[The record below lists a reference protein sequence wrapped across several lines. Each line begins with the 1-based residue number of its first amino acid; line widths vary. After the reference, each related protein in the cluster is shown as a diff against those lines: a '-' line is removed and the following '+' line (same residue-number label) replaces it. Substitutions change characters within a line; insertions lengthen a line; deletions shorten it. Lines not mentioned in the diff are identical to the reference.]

1 MEPTKRPDQGRQR
14 RSVEDQLAGRSLPHS
29 IEAEQSV
36 LGALLIEQETAFSVF
51 QILSGSDFYS
61 PRHAKLFE
69 VMRATYERDAALDQV
84 IIGNEME
91 RQGLSEALGGIDFLT
106 ELVER
111 VPTVANAEYYAR
123 IIQEKGILRALIEK
137 CNDIV
142 QGVLESDRS
151 AKDQLDTAE
160 QKILEIGRQ
169 GVGRDFVEIGQVIEE
184 HFQRLDSEQ
193 GGPEGIMSGFTDL
206 DSKTT
211 GFHASEFIIVA
222 GRPSM
227 GKTSFSMN
235 MVEHVALAGKTVAVF
250 SLEVS
255 TDQLIQNML
264 CSFSRVDAHRLRRRS
279 LSHSDWNS
287 LVDGASELSRAKIF
301 IDDTPG
307 LTPLGLK
314 AKARRL
320 HSRHP
325 LDFIV
330 IDYLQLMEG
339 GGRTESRQQEISM
352 VSRNLKGLARELE
365 VPVVAISQLSRGVES
380 REDHRPRLSDLRES
394 GAIEQDA
401 DLVLLVYREEYY
413 KPEKEEAKGKAEI
426 LIAKQRHGPTGKVA
440 LAFIGSYMRFEN
452 LAHYEQDPFAS

>member
-1 MEPTKRPDQGRQR
+1 MEPGKGREGHRRKRD
-14 RSVEDQLAGRSLPHS
+14 VEEQLAGRALPHNL
-29 IEAEQSV
+29 EAEQSV
-36 LGALLIEQETAFSVF
+36 LGALLIDYEAASGVF
-51 QILSGSDFYS
+51 QILSGRDFYS
-61 PRHAKLFE
+61 PRHAQLFDLL
-69 VMRATYERDAALDQV
+69 RTTYEQHATVDAVMVDEELR
-84 IIGNEME
+84 
-91 RQGLSEALGGIDFLT
+91 RQGLVEAVGGMEFLT

-123 IIQEKGILRALIEK
+123 IVQDKGIMRTLVEK
-137 CNDIV
+137 CNEVV
-142 QGVLESDRS
+142 QDVLESDRS

-169 GVGRDFVEIGQVIEE
+169 GAGRDFVEIGQVIEE

-193 GGPEGIMSGFTDL
+193 GGPEGVMTGFQDL
-206 DSKTT
+206 DKMTT
-211 GFHASEFIIVA
+211 GFHPAEFIIVA

-227 GKTSFSMN
+227 GKTSVCMN
-235 MVEHVALAGKTVAVF
+235 MVEHAALAGKNVAVF

-264 CSFSRVDAHRLRRRS
+264 CSFSRVDAHRLRQRS
-279 LSHSDWNS
+279 LSRSDWHS
-287 LVDGASELSRAKIF
+287 LVEGASELSRTRIF
-301 IDDTPG
+301 IDDSPG
-307 LTPLGLK
+307 LTPLALK

-320 HSRHP
+320 HSRNP
-325 LDFIV
+325 LDFVV

-339 GGRTESRQQEISM
+339 SGRSESRQQEISA
-352 VSRNLKGLARELE
+352 VSRNLKALARELD

-413 KPEKEEAKGKAEI
+413 KPEKEEAKGKAE
-426 LIAKQRHGPTGKVA
+426 LIVAKQRHGPTGKVQ
-440 LAFIGSYMRFEN
+440 LAFIGQYMRFEN
-452 LAHYEQDPFAS
+452 LARHEEDPFEG